1 MIDPTLP
8 CDQLIIRA
16 LIAERHV
23 WMWLKFMSPEHHVPG
38 FSHHDLRCKSNS
50 AVGSALVGLIA

>member
-16 LIAERHV
+16 LIAEQSCLDVAEVHE
-23 WMWLKFMSPEHHVPG
+23 SEHHVPG
-38 FSHHDLRCKSNS
+38 FSHLDLRCKSNS